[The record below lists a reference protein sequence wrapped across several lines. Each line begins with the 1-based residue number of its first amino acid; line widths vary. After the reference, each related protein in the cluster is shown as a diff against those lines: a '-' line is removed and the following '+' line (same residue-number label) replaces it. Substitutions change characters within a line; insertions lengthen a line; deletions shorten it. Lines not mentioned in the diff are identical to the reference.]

1 MSSVI
6 IAGNVSGTITLDA
19 PNVAGTTT
27 LTLPTTS
34 GNILT
39 SASSIA
45 TSQLSGSI
53 GASSLPTGSVIQV
66 VQTRTNST
74 ATYVRDDYLAALQTS
89 ITPSSASNKIL
100 VMITIGALS
109 SDTNSDMAMDI
120 YRGATLL
127 DIGSGASGT
136 NATFMAGGMNLSS
149 GDTRQGVFNYLDS
162 PATTSSIDYKFR
174 CRINSPRTLYMNRR
188 AQAIDY
194 ACISSVTLMEI
205 KG

>member
-1 MSSVI
+1 MSSVV
-6 IAGNVSGTITLDA
+6 IAGDTSGSVTLQA
-19 PNVAGTTT
+19 PSAAGTTT

-74 ATYVRDDYLAALQTS
+74 ATYVRDDYIAVLQTS
-89 ITPSSASNKIL
+89 ITPSSTSNKIL
-100 VMITIGALS
+100 VMITMGGIS
-109 SDTNSDMAMDI
+109 SDTNSDMGIDI
-120 YRGATLL
+120 YRGTTQL
-127 DIGSGASGT
+127 DIGTGATT
-136 NATFMAGGMNLSS
+136 NVTFLAGGMNLAS
-149 GDTRQGVFNYLDS
+149 GDTRQGVFTYLDS
-162 PATTSSIDYKFR
+162 PSSSSSIDYKFR
-174 CRINSPRTLYMNRR
+174 CRINSPRVMYLNRR
-188 AQAIDY
+188 AQDFSM